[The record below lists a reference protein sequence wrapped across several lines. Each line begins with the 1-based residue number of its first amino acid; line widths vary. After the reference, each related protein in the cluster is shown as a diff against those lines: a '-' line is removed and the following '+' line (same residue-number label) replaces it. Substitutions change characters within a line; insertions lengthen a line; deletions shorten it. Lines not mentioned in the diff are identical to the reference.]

1 MPTTTRNETVQ
12 VRGQID
18 RVFFASPTFSAGRLK
33 TDGRDYIS
41 FAGNL
46 FATEGDHVSLAGTWE
61 KHPKYG
67 RQFKV
72 DHVAIEMPQDAEG
85 LARYLANHP
94 EIKGIGPAKARAI
107 AERFGGDFDR
117 ALEEQPEA
125 LAEAAHVPLTTIETL
140 REHWR
145 KTRNVNAA
153 LTWLSAYGLTHHQ
166 ASTLVERLG
175 NNVVAVLQDDPYL
188 IIREIRGMGFKKV
201 DQVARKLGT
210 PKEHLPRVRAGV
222 LHCVQ
227 EALDQGDCWVE
238 YEDLID
244 RANTLL
250 IMDCLDSRERIEK
263 ELDGLVDSG
272 KLACN
277 DLGGRFVVGM
287 PWMLHNE
294 QSIAERIAGDHM
306 GNPHLGCIDNDIAET
321 FAQGLSAAQRLALQN
336 AIKYRM
342 SLISGGAGTGKTRTI
357 QSIVSCYEAAD
368 LDVALAAPT
377 GKAAKR
383 MEEVTGRAAFT
394 LHRLLEYDGVTF
406 TRDAI
411 NRLDTDLII
420 VDEMSMTDSLLFAR
434 FLSAVDKN
442 TALVFVG
449 DHNQLPPVGPGNPLG
464 DLIEKR
470 AVPTVVLEKVFR
482 QSGAL
487 KENSAAILAGQ
498 VRKTSDKQA
507 DGRCDWYLVDQFTD
521 PSGVAKCLHE
531 LFENVLEE
539 KLGFDLLSDVQVL
552 TPTHKG
558 PLGTRD
564 LNVMLQRIVQ
574 RKRFGVEVPEVVG
587 NRWPRI
593 LKGDKVI
600 QMRNDYGLD
609 VMNGATGVVED
620 IEEDGS
626 LVVVFDG
633 RSVTYASSEGQPNN
647 LHLAFVTTVHKAQG
661 SEYPCVVAVVHK
673 SHAFMHNARLFYTAV
688 TRAQKTAII
697 LGDRWGVRNCAKKV
711 STHKRATFLS
721 YLLQPTGQEAA
732 V

>member
-1 MPTTTRNETVQ
+1 VSKSNTLEKVKGR
-12 VRGQID
+12 ID

-33 TDGRDYIS
+33 TDSREYVS

-46 FATEGDHVSLAGTWE
+46 FATEGDQVSLAGTWE

-85 LARYLANHP
+85 LAQYLANHP
-94 EIKGIGPAKARAI
+94 EIKGIGPAKARML

-117 ALEEQPEA
+117 ALDEEPEA
-125 LAEAAHVPLTTIETL
+125 LAGAAHVSLATIATL
-140 REHWR
+140 RQHWR

-153 LTWLSAYGLTHHQ
+153 LTWLSAFGLTYHQ
-166 ASTLVERLG
+166 VSTLVEKLG
-175 NNVVAVLQDDPYL
+175 NNIVAILQDDPYL
-188 IIREIRGMGFKKV
+188 IIREVRGMGFKKV

-263 ELDGLVDSG
+263 ELDGLIDG
-272 KLACN
+272 ERLACI
-277 DLGGRFVVGM
+277 DLGGRFVVGL
-287 PWMLHNE
+287 PWMLE
-294 QSIAERIAGDHM
+294 GERFIAERIAKGRES
-306 GNPHLGCIDNDIAET
+306 NPHAGEFDTGEVET
-321 FAQGLSAAQRLALQN
+321 FADGLSSEQRCAFRN
-336 AIKYRM
+336 AIEQRV

-357 QSIVSCYEAAD
+357 QSVVSCYENAG
-368 LDVALAAPT
+368 LTVALAAPT

-383 MEEVTGRAAFT
+383 IEEVTGRPAHT
-394 LHRLLEYDGVTF
+394 LHRLLEYDGVSF
-406 TRDAI
+406 GRDAAI
-411 NRLDTDLII
+411 TLDADLII
-420 VDEMSMTDSLLFAR
+420 VDEMSMTDSVLLAR
-434 FLSAVDKN
+434 FLDAVGEE
-442 TALVFVG
+442 TALVLVG
-449 DHNQLPPVGPGNPLG
+449 DHNQLPPVGPGNPLR
-464 DLIEKR
+464 DLIETR
-470 AVPTVVLEKVFR
+470 VIPSVVLQRVFR

-487 KENSAAILAGQ
+487 KENSSAILTGE
-498 VRKTSDKQA
+498 VRKTSGQTPG
-507 DGRCDWYLVDQFTD
+507 GRRDWYLVDQYTD
-521 PSGVAKCLHE
+521 PSGVTKCLRE

-539 KLGFDLLSDVQVL
+539 KLGFDVLRDVQVL
-552 TPTHKG
+552 TPTHNG
-558 PLGTRD
+558 PLGTRE
-564 LNVMLQRIVQ
+564 LNFLLQRIVQ
-574 RKRFGVEVPEVVG
+574 RKRFGIEVPSMPA

-593 LKGDKVI
+593 LTGDKVI
-600 QMRNDYGLD
+600 QMRNDYELG
-609 VMNGATGVVED
+609 VMNGATGIVED
-620 IEEDGS
+620 VEDDGS
-626 LVVVFDG
+626 LAVDFDG
-633 RSVTYASSEGQPNN
+633 RIVLFATGKGHTKNLRLAYANSI
-647 LHLAFVTTVHKAQG
+647 HKAQG
-661 SEYPCVVAVVHK
+661 SEYPCVIAVVHK
-673 SHAFMHNARLFYTAV
+673 SHAFMHHRHLFYTAV

-721 YLLQPTGQEAA
+721 YLLHAAGREAA